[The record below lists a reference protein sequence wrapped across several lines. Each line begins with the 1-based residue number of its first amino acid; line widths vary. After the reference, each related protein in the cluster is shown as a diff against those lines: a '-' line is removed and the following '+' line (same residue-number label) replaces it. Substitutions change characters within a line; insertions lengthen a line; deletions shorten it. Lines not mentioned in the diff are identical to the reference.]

1 MLQFDDA
8 TARILETAYQGGDFR
23 RRRRASFD
31 ALDPSPGQF
40 LADIGC
46 GNGLLTVDLAHA
58 AGPAGQV
65 IGIDPSHDMLAL
77 ARRRLED
84 LPQAWLE
91 TGTAE
96 SLPIGDGE
104 LDGAVSL
111 QVFEYLPDPAA
122 AVREACRVLKTGGRL
137 VLGDMHFGTLA
148 WHSDLPER
156 MERMKASW
164 NQHVENPALPV
175 RLPSILNSN
184 GFAVESIVPVTF
196 TDTDLRPDGTARM
209 MMILMENYAVTRK
222 HLSADEARAWA
233 EEQEKLAAEGRFFF
247 TLTHFVIAARKH

>member
-8 TARILETAYQGGDFR
+8 TARILENAYQGGDFR

-31 ALDPSPGQF
+31 ALDPSPGQV

-58 AGPAGQV
+58 AGPTGQV
-65 IGIDPSHDMLAL
+65 IGIDPSDDMLAL
-77 ARRRLED
+77 AQRRLED
-84 LPQAWLE
+84 LPQARLE

-96 SLPIGDGE
+96 SLPFVDGE

-111 QVFEYLPDPAA
+111 QVFEYLPDPSA
-122 AVREACRVLKTGGRL
+122 AVREACRALKSGGRL
-137 VLGDMHFGTLA
+137 VIGDMHFGTLA

-164 NQHVENPALPV
+164 NQHVEDPHLPV
-175 RLPSILNSN
+175 RLPSILNLN
-184 GFAVESIVPVTF
+184 GFAIERVAPVTF
-196 TDTDLRPDGTARM
+196 SDTDLRPDGTARM
-209 MMILMENYAVTRK
+209 MLILMENYAVAKK
-222 HLSADEARAWA
+222 HLTADDARAWA
-233 EEQEKLAAEGRFFF
+233 QEQEHLATEGRFFF
-247 TLTHFVIAARKH
+247 TLTHFVIVARKL